1 MTQGRDWQADDPV
14 WLRLHAAASRM
25 VAELLDAEDVAA
37 AYADAPETDAEF
49 AASLVDRELGL
60 IADGAPPVRVAFE
73 IAVIQG
79 AWFALAQRAE
89 IRELIEIPTSA
100 PAQQFAEEAGVNSHD
115 PLRGSLRTWEATN
128 RRA

>member
-1 MTQGRDWQADDPV
+1 VVTQRRNWRPDDLP
-14 WLRLHAAASRM
+14 WLVGLQAAASRM
-25 VAELLDAEDVAA
+25 VVELLDAEDVAA
-37 AYADAPETDAEF
+37 AYAAAPETDAEF

-60 IADGAPPVRVAFE
+60 IAGGASPARVAFE

-100 PAQQFAEEAGVNSHD
+100 PAQQFAEKTGME
-115 PLRGSLRTWEATN
+115 P
-128 RRA
+128 